1 VLSVAEHA
9 GWAHVLGVTALADV
23 PYVAARRRV
32 TLIESG
38 LPTQP
43 FHHEATAMTDDAA
56 NALITKVRRSVAVHA
71 ADALRRIAIELEP
84 AHAVVALVI
93 RESPF
98 DHLPDDY
105 AVVRK
110 SYRLLCSAD
119 GMLYQLALRY
129 AAREL
134 NLAVQL
140 CRRGAE
146 TSLAAHALGVTSAQI
161 EKFVSGIGR
170 PSGPPWTQEHRR
182 AYAAGIAV
190 LAEHRRGP
198 LKVARV

>member
-9 GWAHVLGVTALADV
+9 GWANVLGVTARGDV
-23 PYVAARRRV
+23 PYVAERRRV
-32 TLIESG
+32 TLIEAG

-56 NALITKVRRSVAVHA
+56 NALITKVRRSVAAHA
-71 ADALRRIAIELEP
+71 VDALRRIAIELAP
-84 AHAVVALVI
+84 VHAVVALVI

-98 DHLPDDY
+98 DDLPDDY
-105 AVVRK
+105 AAVRK
-110 SYRLLCSAD
+110 SYQLLCSAD
-119 GMLYQLALRY
+119 GMLYQLAICR

-134 NLAVQL
+134 NLDVRL
-140 CRRGAE
+140 CRRGGE
-146 TSLAAHALGVTSAQI
+146 TSLAAQALGVKAAEI
-161 EKFVSGIGR
+161 EKFVSDIGR

-198 LKVARV
+198 LQVARV